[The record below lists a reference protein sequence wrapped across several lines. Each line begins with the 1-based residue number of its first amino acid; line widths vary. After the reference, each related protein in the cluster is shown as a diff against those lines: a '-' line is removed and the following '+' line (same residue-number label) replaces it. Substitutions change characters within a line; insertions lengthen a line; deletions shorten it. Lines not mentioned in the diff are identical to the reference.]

1 MSYCIITMAIAYY
14 LRAFVSKFV
23 LDLKSQILNSLFCA
37 FMVLVVV
44 VMCLVVAVVLFV
56 VAWVVFGACFTNG

>member
-1 MSYCIITMAIAYY
+1 MSYRIITMAIAYY

-56 VAWVVFGACFTNG
+56 V